1 MTIKIT
7 YNVFDKLSKLPS
19 SNHNLQTTET
29 SDIFLITIISVTT
42 GTPLSR
48 TPIRKRQ
55 FNTPVSNVHSDM
67 TPCRSTSKHQ
77 KIITTSSQP
86 TLENSDACISLMKEY
101 ETTQSLGKSTNSVG
115 GGFERPKMA
124 TPGVTS
130 SIPKDQKLATPSR
143 VPSASPFL
151 PLNSNNCLKSPAM
164 FYTKNNANE
173 QSTSAPRKATPH
185 PKVCWSESP
194 VETKSSSLTCNTAH
208 NNLGNSTPVR
218 VSRDLNLSGIQ
229 VLDETPADKN
239 QQKDAK
245 QVISSIN
252 IYCTFKIPCKLQI

>member
-1 MTIKIT
+1 
-7 YNVFDKLSKLPS
+7 
-19 SNHNLQTTET
+19 
-29 SDIFLITIISVTT
+29 
-42 GTPLSR
+42 
-48 TPIRKRQ
+48 
-55 FNTPVSNVHSDM
+55 M

-86 TLENSDACISLMKEY
+86 TLENSDACISLTKEY
-101 ETTQSLGKSTNSVG
+101 EATQSLGKSTNSVG

-164 FYTKNNANE
+164 FYTKNNAND

-229 VLDETPADKN
+229 ALDETPADKN
-239 QQKDAK
+239 QQMDAR
-245 QVISSIN
+245 QVISIYIFTALLKCHANYRYENN
-252 IYCTFKIPCKLQI
+252 IMYCSQSCCGPLKKMLLLS